1 MLRGRGGDAVRSV
14 IVSATKRAHHRRAPL
29 IAGSPRSPRL
39 TQMSQLSTF
48 IRENTEQILS
58 EWETFA
64 RGLSMAES
72 MNVVALRD
80 HAKDM
85 LIVVARDLETPQTM
99 QEEISKATGNALGN
113 RRRLPTAA
121 QEHGAGRAESGFS
134 ISEMVSEFRALRA
147 SVVRL
152 WTQQL
157 TTVDTRQLQDLTRFH
172 EAIDQAISESV
183 VRFSD
188 DITQSK
194 ERFLAIL
201 GHDLRSPLSAILTSS
216 AFMLDSGD
224 LQEPELT
231 LVGRI
236 ATSSR
241 RMNHMVMDLLDFART
256 RFGDRIPIV
265 REAMDIGKVLT
276 EVATEMTASAPQRT
290 VDVKR
295 SGDLRGEWD
304 AGRVAQVLTNLLGN
318 AIDHG
323 SADAPVVVMARG
335 DEREVVI
342 SVRNEGAAIPES
354 DLRRVFDAMSTP
366 EHSASRDRR
375 HLGLGLYIV
384 DKIVAAHGGS
394 VDVQSSAQEG
404 TVFTVHLP
412 RVGAKGAA

>member
-1 MLRGRGGDAVRSV
+1 
-14 IVSATKRAHHRRAPL
+14 
-29 IAGSPRSPRL
+29 
-39 TQMSQLSTF
+39 MSQLSTF
-48 IRENTEQILS
+48 IRDNTEQILS

-72 MNVVALRD
+72 MNVGALRD

-85 LIVVARDLETPQTM
+85 LTVVARDLETPQTT
-99 QEEISKATGNALGN
+99 QQEISKATGNGSAN
-113 RRRLPTAA
+113 QRRLPTAA
-121 QEHGAGRAESGFS
+121 QEHGAGRAESGFT

-172 EAIDQAISESV
+172 EAIDQAINESV

-188 DITQSK
+188 EITQSK

-201 GHDLRSPLSAILTSS
+201 GHDLRSPLSAIITSS
-216 AFMLDSGD
+216 AFMLDTGE
-224 LQEPELT
+224 LKEPELT

-265 REAMDIGKVLT
+265 REAMDIGRVVT
-276 EVATEMTASAPQRT
+276 EVATEITASAPHRT
-290 VDVKR
+290 LDVKK

-304 AGRVAQVLTNLLGN
+304 ASRVAQVLTNLLGN

-323 SADAPVVVMARG
+323 SADAPVVVTARG

-342 SVRNEGAAIPES
+342 AVHNEGLPIPES
-354 DLRRVFDAMSTP
+354 DLRRVFDAISTP
-366 EHSASRDRR
+366 ELSASRDRR

-384 DKIVAAHGGS
+384 DKIVAAHGGF
-394 VDVQSSAQEG
+394 VDVQSSEKEG

-412 RVGAKGAA
+412 RKGANGSD

>member
-1 MLRGRGGDAVRSV
+1 
-14 IVSATKRAHHRRAPL
+14 
-29 IAGSPRSPRL
+29 
-39 TQMSQLSTF
+39 MSQLSTF

-58 EWETFA
+58 EWEVFA
-64 RGLSMAES
+64 RGLPTAES

-85 LIVVARDLETPQTM
+85 LAVVARDLETPQTT
-99 QEEISKATGNALGN
+99 QEEISKATGNEPEN
-113 RRRLPTAA
+113 QPRRPTAA
-121 QEHGAGRAESGFS
+121 QEHGAGRAESGFT
-134 ISEMVSEFRALRA
+134 ISQMVSEFRALRA

-152 WTQQL
+152 WSQQL
-157 TTVDTRQLQDLTRFH
+157 TTVDARQLQDLTRFH
-172 EAIDQAISESV
+172 EAIDQAINESV
-183 VRFSD
+183 VRFSEE
-188 DITQSK
+188 IKQSK

-201 GHDLRSPLSAILTSS
+201 GHDLRSPLSAIVTSS
-216 AFMLDSGD
+216 AFMLDSGE
-224 LQEPELT
+224 LKEPELT

-265 REAMDIGKVLT
+265 PVAMDIGKVLSEVVT
-276 EVATEMTASAPQRT
+276 EIRGSAPHRI

-295 SGDLRGEWD
+295 SGDLRGKWD
-304 AGRVAQVLTNLLGN
+304 ADRLAQVLTNLLGN

-323 SADAPVVVMARG
+323 AADAPIVVVAHG
-335 DEREVVI
+335 NEREVVI
-342 SVRNEGAAIPES
+342 SVHSEGLPIPAS
-354 DLRRVFDAMSTP
+354 DLRRVFDAMNSA
-366 EHSASRDRR
+366 EHSGARDRR

-394 VDVQSSAQEG
+394 VDVRSSEQEG

-412 RVGAKGAA
+412 REVSSGSEN